1 MTTTRGWRQILI
13 WMWVVMTVAC
23 TTQVPAPITTPSTTP
38 ATLVVWHALSSI
50 TEYAVTE
57 RIQHIAERHG
67 FAVVIQKMPATTIV
81 RDILTAWPQAR
92 GAHVVILSNAQLAQ
106 LANAELALPL
116 DSLIDPNNR
125 STIADNVL
133 DTVTFRGGDQRN
145 HVYGVPISYAL
156 PVLYYNMRNV
166 LSAPRQ
172 SDDLFGIAHSLYAPP
187 QWGLGIDLTFDTM
200 VSYLAAFNGQIFS
213 PTGEV
218 VLGSSGRPGS
228 EAWLTWLA
236 GLNADPQMLTK
247 LHAVFTIERALA
259 SGNLTMAMDSSAQYV
274 TYQQVWGEATGV
286 IGLPDLSLTAGA
298 AQPYLQT
305 TVVALNPRLSAQES
319 DAARL
324 LLNELINLE
333 GQQQFRDAGI
343 QPVNQLVDVQNTPI
357 LQATQQAAAQAVAPP
372 VAVLRADVYAILRT
386 MMTQVMIGTQ
396 TPADAVT
403 LADQQLRQLLVESD
417 TP

>member
-1 MTTTRGWRQILI
+1 MTTTRGWRQLFI
-13 WMWVVMTVAC
+13 WLWVVVTVAC
-23 TTQVPAPITTPSTTP
+23 TTQTPASTTTPSTAP
-38 ATLVVWHALSSI
+38 ATLVVWHALSST
-50 TEYAVTE
+50 TEYVVTE
-57 RIQHIAERHG
+57 RIQHIAEQSG
-67 FAVVIQKMPATTIV
+67 FVVVIQKMPATTIV

-106 LANAELALPL
+106 LASAELALPL
-116 DSLIDPNNR
+116 DNLIDTNNR
-125 STIADNVL
+125 SALADNVL
-133 DTVTFRGGDQRN
+133 DTVTFVGADQRN
-145 HVYGVPISYAL
+145 HLYGVPVSYAL

-200 VSYLAAFNGQIFS
+200 VSYLAAFDGQVFS
-213 PTGEV
+213 PQGDV
-218 VLGSSGRPGS
+218 VLGSSGRAGS
-228 EAWLTWLA
+228 EAWLAWLA

-286 IGLPDLSLTAGA
+286 VGLPELSLTAGA

-305 TVVALNPRLSAQES
+305 TAIALNPRLSDQERV
-319 DAARL
+319 AARQL
-324 LLNELINLE
+324 INELITIE
-333 GQQQFRDAGI
+333 SQQQFRDAGI
-343 QPVNQLVDVQNTPI
+343 QPVNQLVDVRNTPI

-372 VAVLRADVYAILRT
+372 VAMLRADVYTILRT

>member
-1 MTTTRGWRQILI
+1 MTTIRGWRQILI
-13 WMWVVMTVAC
+13 WMWVMVTVAC
-23 TTQVPAPITTPSTTP
+23 TTQVPPPMTTPSTAP
-38 ATLVVWHALSSI
+38 ATLIVWHALSGSA
-50 TEYAVTE
+50 EYAVTE
-57 RIQHIAERHG
+57 RIQHIAEQHG
-67 FAVVIQKMPATTIV
+67 FMVVIQKMPTTTIV
-81 RDILTAWPQAR
+81 RDILTTWPQAR

-106 LANAELALPL
+106 LVQAGIALPL
-116 DSLIDPNNR
+116 DGLLDPNNR
-125 STIADNVL
+125 SVLADNVR
-133 DTVTFRGGDQRN
+133 DTVTFPDGDRRDRL
-145 HVYGVPISYAL
+145 YGVPMSYSL

-200 VSYLAAFNGQIFS
+200 VSYLAAFDGAIFS
-213 PTGEV
+213 PQGDV
-218 VLGSSGRPGS
+218 VLGGSGRSGS
-228 EAWLTWLA
+228 EAWLAWLA

-247 LHAVFTIERALA
+247 LNAVFTIERALA

-286 IGLPDLSLTAGA
+286 AGLPELSLTAGA
-298 AQPYLQT
+298 ARPYLQT
-305 TVVALNPRLSAQES
+305 TVLALNPRLSAQES
-319 DAARL
+319 AAARL
-324 LLNELINLE
+324 LLNDIINLE
-333 GQQQFRDAGI
+333 SQQQFRDAGL
-343 QPVNQLVDVQNTPI
+343 QPVNQLVDLRTSPI

-372 VAVLRADVYAILRT
+372 IAVLRADVYAVLRT

-403 LADQQLRQLLVESD
+403 LADQQLRQILGESD